1 MASANKTFGTVVTT
15 LESLQSSWERAM
27 DDSERERIKGL
38 IRKAVSEFKD
48 EQLSAYNEY
57 QKERVRQTEFR
68 LNESNK
74 LIGDL
79 EAELNKR
86 REKK

>member
-1 MASANKTFGTVVTT
+1 
-15 LESLQSSWERAM
+15 M